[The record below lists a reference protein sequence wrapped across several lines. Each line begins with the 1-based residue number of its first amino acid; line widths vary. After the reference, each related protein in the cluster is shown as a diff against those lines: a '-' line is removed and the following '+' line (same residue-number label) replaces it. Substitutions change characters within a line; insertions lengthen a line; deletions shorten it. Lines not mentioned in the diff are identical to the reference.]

1 MMFDKNNTNFNG
13 EAMCISCRFYSC
25 NAIHHNIVGFCLKDD
40 TKYYNVGVCNK
51 YVELKTDI

>member
-1 MMFDKNNTNFNG
+1 MFDKNNTNFNG

-51 YVELKTDI
+51 YVELKKDI